1 MSSTGS
7 ATELKLSERALRLTQ
22 FSVDVASEAM
32 FTTTPDGRILSVNQM
47 ACKRLEYS
55 REELVGMSVSDTLH
69 SQAEQMRVER
79 RYRAQEEAR
88 KIPTKMLFP
97 MAFMIFP
104 AIFAVVLGPAVPQL
118 LDFFTG
124 F

>member
-1 MSSTGS
+1 MEMG
-7 ATELKLSERALRLTQ
+7 LSRQEALRN
-22 FSVDVASEAM
+22 FADRVAMPEISSFASLIIQS
-32 FTTTPDGRILSVNQM
+32 DQL
-47 ACKRLEYS
+47 
-55 REELVGMSVSDTLH
+55 GMSVSDTLH
-69 SQAEQMRVER
+69 SQADQMRVER

-104 AIFAVVLGPAVPQL
+104 AIFAVVLGPAIPSL